1 MKQPVQLP
9 RILMLWH
16 ILMGWLMPQAGSA
29 QPLSPAVRTTN
40 AALKRALEE
49 LVAMPGGPPGSIA
62 LVQRG
67 GSLTVHAAGVRA
79 LGSPE
84 QPQPQDAMRVASVAK
99 AFNGAT
105 ALALV
110 DAGLL
115 LLNDSIGQWLPD
127 LPVAWHAVNL
137 RKLLSHTS
145 GLPDFTQSPTFR
157 QAVTDSPL
165 VAPAPSA
172 LLAFVKDQP
181 LNFPPGT
188 QYRYSNSANIAVGLM
203 IEAAT
208 RQPYTD
214 VLKARVLDPL
224 RIDRTSLPP
233 GPELVEPFIH
243 GNDVLED
250 GAFGDVSEILAAGWA
265 WASGGIVSTPANLN
279 RFMRG
284 YVRGRLYRPRL
295 RSEQRRWIPGAHS
308 EPPGPGWNSGGLGL
322 YRYQTRCGTVYG
334 HTGNTFGYTQFAAA
348 TADGT
353 RSVTVSISLQRTQ
366 NSQAW
371 PLTVFEALLRTEEQ
385 AVCAALAR

>member
-1 MKQPVQLP
+1 
-9 RILMLWH
+9 MLWH

-29 QPLSPAVRTTN
+29 QPLSPAVRTPN

-49 LVAMPGGPPGSIA
+49 LVAMPGGPPGAIA

-145 GLPDFTQSPTFR
+145 GLPDITQSPTFR

-265 WASGGIVSTPANLN
+265 WASGGILSTPANPN
-279 RFMRG
+279 RFVRG

-295 RSEQRRWIPGAHS
+295 RTEQRRWIPGAHS
-308 EPPGPGWNSGGLGL
+308 EPPGPGWNSVGLGL
-322 YRYQTRCGTVYG
+322 YRYQNRCGTVYG
-334 HTGNTFGYTQFAAA
+334 QPA
-348 TADGT
+348 TPSAT
-353 RSVTVSISLQRTQ
+353 PSSRRQQRTGHGRSRYRSRC
-366 NSQAW
+366 NGPRTAK
-371 PLTVFEALLRTEEQ
+371 LGLRPSSRRYSGPRSRPC
-385 AVCAALAR
+385 VPRWRGDVNG